1 LRIAVIGS
9 GHVGLTTAV
18 CLAFCGHHATVI
30 DVDRERIERLTGG
43 SLPFFEAGLEEL
55 FQRASHHLH
64 FTTDFSAASEVEA
77 CLLAVPSPTAEN
89 GGVDLSFMRTALTEL
104 GRALSLRSR
113 PEPLLI
119 VNKCT
124 VPVGTVA
131 MAAEWLNTQIEKD
144 PGAASSSE
152 LPRARFTLS
161 NAPEFLREGLAVR
174 DTLYPDRLVFG
185 VESEPD
191 ERILRDLYV
200 PILERSFPELALGE
214 ATPSSLPGLI
224 VTSVMTAELIKYA
237 ANTFLATKL
246 SFINE
251 MATLSAALGIS
262 IEDVADGIGLDHRIG
277 RGFLT
282 AGIGWGGSCLGK
294 DIQALVGTA
303 QEYGLPT
310 PLLEAAMEV
319 NERQRGVVARLLQE
333 ELHVLRG
340 SRIGLLGLAF
350 KPGTD
355 DLRDAPSLEIAR
367 RLLALGASVSGY
379 DPVVREVP
387 LQGVKVQ
394 NSVAAVAA
402 GSDALVL
409 VTEWEEFRDLPW
421 PDLAA
426 TMRHAVFIDGRNM
439 MPPGQLQ
446 DAGFRYRGIGR

>member
-1 LRIAVIGS
+1 
-9 GHVGLTTAV
+9 
-18 CLAFCGHHATVI
+18 
-30 DVDRERIERLTGG
+30 
-43 SLPFFEAGLEEL
+43 
-55 FQRASHHLH
+55 
-64 FTTDFSAASEVEA
+64 
-77 CLLAVPSPTAEN
+77 
-89 GGVDLSFMRTALTEL
+89 
-104 GRALSLRSR
+104 
-113 PEPLLI
+113 
-119 VNKCT
+119 
-124 VPVGTVA
+124 
-131 MAAEWLNTQIEKD
+131 
-144 PGAASSSE
+144 
-152 LPRARFTLS
+152 
-161 NAPEFLREGLAVR
+161 
-174 DTLYPDRLVFG
+174 
-185 VESEPD
+185 
-191 ERILRDLYV
+191 
-200 PILERSFPELALGE
+200 
-214 ATPSSLPGLI
+214 
-224 VTSVMTAELIKYA
+224 MTAELIKYA